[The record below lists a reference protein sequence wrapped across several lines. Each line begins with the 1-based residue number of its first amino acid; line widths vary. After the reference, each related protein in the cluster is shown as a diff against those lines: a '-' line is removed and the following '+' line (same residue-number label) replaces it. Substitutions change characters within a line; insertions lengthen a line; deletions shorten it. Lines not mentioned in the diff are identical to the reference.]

1 MKWPRNA
8 SGLFSK
14 ALRFSRISG
23 IVLLLLAISSLPL
36 YGKAG
41 TGDTSTTP
49 GEVQQAK
56 DAVSPSPA
64 AAPVASEI
72 SKLEVTSGDNSVN
85 IKILANGQVPSYR
98 VIPQGTN
105 FLLEIPGVSIEN
117 NVANIPVNSPLV
129 ESIQV
134 DATGKGAVKLNIN
147 VLKSAN
153 YTIASTSN
161 GLEMTIEPSAT
172 QKVTGAKKS
181 KIKGIGFQMLPDGRS
196 DIHMEITGNPPVEVR
211 KIGDKELVLA
221 LDKTYLPEKF
231 RRYLDTSQ
239 FISAVDK
246 IIPEK
251 DPTSANKALIKV
263 ALRDDVPYWVESKEG
278 ELEIKFAPSQVP
290 PEKPI
295 KLSEPT
301 TLVQGTKEEVVPVA
315 KPQPQA
321 APETNM
327 AAAVPPTEL
336 LPPTPEETGLFPE
349 SSLATIEQPGADVL
363 GIKKEYT
370 GEPISLDL
378 QDANLVNVLRLI
390 ADISGTNMIIEPGI
404 KGKVTLKVEKVPWDQ
419 VLDVILKMN
428 GLGREQEG
436 NIIRIAKLDKLR
448 KEMEDIQKQIRAK
461 QRVLETAQ
469 DLGEITQNYLQVNY
483 AKADEIAR
491 QIEEVKSDKGT
502 ISVDPRT
509 NIIIYSD
516 YPARVKRAREI
527 LAQLDRP
534 TPQVL
539 IEARIVQALDTF
551 ARALGI
557 DWSAQYDVEDGN
569 PAFAWA
575 INLPVPATS
584 MAALS
589 IGKLLNTT
597 FWTLDIMLS
606 ANESVGN
613 VKIISAPR
621 VLTLDGVEATISQ
634 GDEIPYLQMSQDGV
648 ATEFKEA
655 VLELKVTPHI
665 TPDQKVRLEIS
676 AKKDQPGQERQ
687 TPLGPAVG
695 IQTRKVQ
702 TELLIDSGDTIV
714 IGGVLEN
721 TERVSQERT
730 PGLSNIPILGYL
742 FKNKRTD
749 VIKQEL
755 LIFISPKVIV
765 QPYFTASSNVQP

>member
-105 FLLEIPGVSIEN
+105 FLLEIPGVSIED

-134 DATGKGAVKLNIN
+134 DAAGKGAVKLNIN

-153 YTIASTSN
+153 YNIASTSN
-161 GLEMTIEPSAT
+161 GLEMTIEPSAI
-172 QKVTGAKKS
+172 QKVAGVKKS

-251 DPTSANKALIKV
+251 DPTSANKALIKI

-390 ADISGTNMIIEPGI
+390 A
-404 KGKVTLKVEKVPWDQ
+404 
-419 VLDVILKMN
+419 
-428 GLGREQEG
+428 
-436 NIIRIAKLDKLR
+436 
-448 KEMEDIQKQIRAK
+448 
-461 QRVLETAQ
+461 
-469 DLGEITQNYLQVNY
+469 
-483 AKADEIAR
+483 
-491 QIEEVKSDKGT
+491 
-502 ISVDPRT
+502 
-509 NIIIYSD
+509 
-516 YPARVKRAREI
+516 
-527 LAQLDRP
+527 
-534 TPQVL
+534 
-539 IEARIVQALDTF
+539 
-551 ARALGI
+551 
-557 DWSAQYDVEDGN
+557 
-569 PAFAWA
+569 
-575 INLPVPATS
+575 
-584 MAALS
+584 
-589 IGKLLNTT
+589 
-597 FWTLDIMLS
+597 
-606 ANESVGN
+606 
-613 VKIISAPR
+613 
-621 VLTLDGVEATISQ
+621 
-634 GDEIPYLQMSQDGV
+634 
-648 ATEFKEA
+648 
-655 VLELKVTPHI
+655 
-665 TPDQKVRLEIS
+665 
-676 AKKDQPGQERQ
+676 
-687 TPLGPAVG
+687 
-695 IQTRKVQ
+695 
-702 TELLIDSGDTIV
+702 
-714 IGGVLEN
+714 
-721 TERVSQERT
+721 
-730 PGLSNIPILGYL
+730 
-742 FKNKRTD
+742 
-749 VIKQEL
+749 
-755 LIFISPKVIV
+755 
-765 QPYFTASSNVQP
+765 